1 MSRLLTTVSAFTL
14 VIGSSA
20 AADAPSVV
28 ADIAPIHSLVAKV
41 MDGIGEP
48 KLIVPNETSPHD
60 YRLRPADA
68 EAIEN
73 ADMIFWMGE
82 GLTPW
87 MERALEALGSDT
99 NVVEFL
105 DPVSYTHLTL
115 PTICSV

>member
-48 KLIVPNETSPHD
+48 KTLATNE
-60 YRLRPADA
+60 
-68 EAIEN
+68 
-73 ADMIFWMGE
+73 
-82 GLTPW
+82 
-87 MERALEALGSDT
+87 
-99 NVVEFL
+99 
-105 DPVSYTHLTL
+105 
-115 PTICSV
+115 